1 MDILYLVDRLEELIN
16 DGWHI
21 PLTSNI
27 VIDEEEF
34 LDIVDQMRI
43 TIPDEVKQSKRIM
56 QEKDRLISQAEEE
69 SERILT
75 LAREQNQSLVS
86 DHEVLKAAEAQRQAI
101 IEEGRNEVRELR
113 KGTDVYVIDTLSQ
126 LEEQL
131 SGLLRTVRNGIA
143 AMQAQIGEETS
154 TETSSEEEE
163 EEEEQEE
170 QMVAEEALSPEIEE
184 TPATAQPESERQD

>member
-27 VIDEEEF
+27 VIDEDEF

-43 TIPDEVKQSKRIM
+43 TIPDEVKQSKRIL

-101 IEEGRNEVRELR
+101 IEEGRNEVRDLR
-113 KGTDVYVIDTLSQ
+113 KGTDAYVIDALSQ
-126 LEEQL
+126 LEDQL
-131 SGLLRTVRNGIA
+131 SGLLRTVRNGIT
-143 AMQAQIGEETS
+143 AMQAQIGQETGPD
-154 TETSSEEEE
+154 TASEEEE
-163 EEEEQEE
+163 EEQ
-170 QMVAEEALSPEIEE
+170 AEAEDSPPEAEE
-184 TPATAQPESERQD
+184 TPATDQPEPEEQE

>member
-163 EEEEQEE
+163 EEEQEE

>member
-27 VIDEEEF
+27 VIDEDEF

-43 TIPDEVKQSKRIM
+43 TIPDEVKQSKRIL

-69 SERILT
+69 SERLLT
-75 LAREQNQSLVS
+75 LAREQNQSLVA

-113 KGTDVYVIDTLSQ
+113 KGTDAYVIDTLCQ
-126 LEEQL
+126 LDEQL
-131 SGLLRTVRNGIA
+131 SGVLRTVRNGVA
-143 AMQAQIGEETS
+143 AMQAQIGQEAN
-154 TETSSEEEE
+154 TETSSGEEEVE
-163 EEEEQEE
+163 DQGQEE
-170 QMVAEEALSPEIEE
+170 PVAADEDLPAEAKE
-184 TPATAQPESERQD
+184 TPATEQS